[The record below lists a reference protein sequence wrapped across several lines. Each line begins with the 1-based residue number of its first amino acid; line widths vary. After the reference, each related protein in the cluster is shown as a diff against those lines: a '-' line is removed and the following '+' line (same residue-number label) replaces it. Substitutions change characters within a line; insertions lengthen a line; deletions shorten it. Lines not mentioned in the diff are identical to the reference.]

1 MAGKYYFYLYG
12 PALYISDKSNWVM
25 ANSITIFE
33 NLYQSGSSSYLVP
46 WNYVSVAT
54 LIAMVPVV
62 LLFAFLQKQFMQSV
76 AGTGIKG

>member
-1 MAGKYYFYLYG
+1 
-12 PALYISDKSNWVM
+12 
-25 ANSITIFE
+25 
-33 NLYQSGSSSYLVP
+33 VP

-62 LLFAFLQKQFMQSV
+62 LLFALLQKQFMQSV